1 MSTNVEGQSVSP
13 NDAKPA
19 VSRRA
24 LLSLAQEFRDW
35 QREWNLY
42 DIGQRLV
49 KPKNVDDFVSELEQR
64 YVADFKHGG

>member
-1 MSTNVEGQSVSP
+1 MSTQVQDTTSSQHG
-13 NDAKPA
+13 AKLL

-42 DIGQRLV
+42 DIGQRFV
-49 KPKNVDDFVSELEQR
+49 KPKNVDDFVSELEHR
-64 YVADFKHGG
+64 YVADFKHVG